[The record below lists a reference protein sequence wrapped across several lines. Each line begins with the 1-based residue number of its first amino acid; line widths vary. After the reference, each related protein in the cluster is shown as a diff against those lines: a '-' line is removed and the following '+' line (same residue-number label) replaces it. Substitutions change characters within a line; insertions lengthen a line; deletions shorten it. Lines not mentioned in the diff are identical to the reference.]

1 MQPRPVSDYLIMF
14 MGAMKKTLDELRAE
28 ESRIESL
35 RQAILNENS
44 IRSRVEE
51 ELEIV
56 VSVLKNVTGL
66 VFCPR
71 LKEELSSE
79 KSGNARACF
88 VFSNSPETLHE
99 IFARRAYYDTV
110 QFICSEKLG
119 SCHWLPLQSFL
130 EDLASNIGR
139 YRNYQ
144 LLRPKETY
152 ET

>member
-1 MQPRPVSDYLIMF
+1 MQPRPVSDYLMMF

-66 VFCPR
+66 VFFPR
-71 LKEELSSE
+71 HELDLSTGEFGS
-79 KSGNARACF
+79 ARVWY
-88 VFSNSPETLHE
+88 VFSNEPGLVHE
-99 IFARRAYYDTV
+99 ICANSNNTEVRFLCA
-110 QFICSEKLG
+110 SEFLSLRTWK
-119 SCHWLPLQSFL
+119 PLEPFL
-130 EDLASNIGR
+130 EGLASNIGR

-144 LLRPKETY
+144 LLRPKETH